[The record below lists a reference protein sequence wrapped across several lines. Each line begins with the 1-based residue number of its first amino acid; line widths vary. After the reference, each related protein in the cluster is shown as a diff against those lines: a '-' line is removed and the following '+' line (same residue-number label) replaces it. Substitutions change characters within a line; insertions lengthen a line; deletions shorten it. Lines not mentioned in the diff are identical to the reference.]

1 MIQMDT
7 DEDEYSYNN
16 IFVIDNG
23 WLGLAD
29 NQATVTWL
37 KSSQT
42 ISTIY
47 KSLLRVFFES
57 LIL

>member
-1 MIQMDT
+1 MDT